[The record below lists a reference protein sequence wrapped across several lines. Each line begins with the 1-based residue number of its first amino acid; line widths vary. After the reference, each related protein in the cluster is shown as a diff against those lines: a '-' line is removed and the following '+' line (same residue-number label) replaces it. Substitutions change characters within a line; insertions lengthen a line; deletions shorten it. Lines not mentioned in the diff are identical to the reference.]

1 MDTKL
6 AVVAIVVENEESVGA
21 LNELLHRFNK
31 YIIGRMGVPYPK
43 RKISLISV
51 AVDAPGD
58 VINSLSG
65 KLGRIEGVTSKVAY
79 SKTSENYKTEIG
91 EK

>member
-6 AVVAIVVENEESVGA
+6 AVVAIVVEKEESVGA
-21 LNELLHRFNK
+21 LNELLHQYNK

-43 RKISLISV
+43 RKVSLISV
-51 AVDAPGD
+51 AVDAPID

-65 KLGRIEGVTSKVAY
+65 RLGKIDGVTSKVAY
-79 SKTSENYKTEIG
+79 SKIPE
-91 EK
+91 

>member
-6 AVVAIVVENEESVGA
+6 AVVAIVVEKEESVGS
-21 LNELLHRFNK
+21 LNELLHQYNK

-43 RKISLISV
+43 RKVSLISV
-51 AVDAPGD
+51 AVDAPID

-65 KLGRIEGVTSKVAY
+65 RLGKIDGVTSKVAY
-79 SKTSENYKTEIG
+79 SKIPE
-91 EK
+91 